1 MLGSETVLNGG
12 IVITSL
18 RTILLVAALVVGGA
32 VMGSTIAAQ
41 NTTPIPQDQLARGED
56 NAKQMLLLMDK
67 DKDGKVSK
75 QEFMSF
81 MEAEFERLDTN
92 KDGKLD
98 VEELTRSQFTV
109 RPGPSRPR

>member
-1 MLGSETVLNGG
+1 VFTRMR
-12 IVITSL
+12 IVFV
-18 RTILLVAALVVGGA
+18 VAALVGVGALIGT
-32 VMGSTIAAQ
+32 TIAGQ
-41 NTTPIPQDQLARGED
+41 NATPIPKDQLARGED
-56 NAKQMLLLMDK
+56 NAKQMLLLMDR

-75 QEFMSF
+75 QEFMNF
-81 MEAEFERLDTN
+81 MEAEFERMDTN